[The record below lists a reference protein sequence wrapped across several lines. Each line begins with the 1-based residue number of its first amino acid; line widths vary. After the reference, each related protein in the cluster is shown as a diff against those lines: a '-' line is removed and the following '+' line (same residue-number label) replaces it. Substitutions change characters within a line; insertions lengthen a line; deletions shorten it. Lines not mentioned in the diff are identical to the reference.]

1 MPSQGSLPRLLLP
14 PPHSASNGASV
25 QISSTLPSR
34 ETSSRQAAVLSRIL
48 APLSKTSSG
57 ASNGVL
63 PARHPH
69 VPQHQPPLHGQ
80 RSQGRLSFGVRVS
93 SSRRTV
99 FSYWIRSLRTR
110 NAPVSQQD
118 ERGRGFVSTI
128 LNRRLTGRGAG
139 GLGAAGR
146 RHLGGW
152 GDQHAVSEDGRTVVR
167 SNSRGGLPLTSGW
180 HRSAA
185 VGFAVAPGGLRLDGG
200 RIRPVRRH
208 DREHG
213 TFPAATSGSTLCQW
227 NAAAGLWRLQ
237 CIIDDLKI

>member
-1 MPSQGSLPRLLLP
+1 MSKVENRHSTPVNTNANLDICTFGHIRSLIQNPPEATRWNQIQMKPEGLEFATNRVQYPGTRL
-14 PPHSASNGASV
+14 
-25 QISSTLPSR
+25 
-34 ETSSRQAAVLSRIL
+34 
-48 APLSKTSSG
+48 
-57 ASNGVL
+57 
-63 PARHPH
+63 
-69 VPQHQPPLHGQ
+69 
-80 RSQGRLSFGVRVS
+80 
-93 SSRRTV
+93 RRDKG
-99 FSYWIRSLRTR
+99 YWIRSLRTR